1 MPCVSTQT
9 IRFMDAN
16 PAVLQKQR
24 LSKRFMNAMKRILGK
39 WLKEI
44 NKKYK
49 NEVTQYK
56 KRQFKEIKQG
66 LLRYRVQKKTAA
78 KEANAA
84 KKAEKEAAKE
94 ANAAKKAE
102 KAAAKE
108 ANAAK
113 KAEKAAAKEAKA
125 AMKAKNEADKEANA
139 AWHLA
144 EKNAAKEA
152 KAAKKA
158 EKEAAKE
165 AKAAKKAEKEAA
177 KEAKAAKKAEK
188 EAAKEAKAAKKAE
201 KEAAKEAKVAKKAEK
216 TAAKEAKVAKKII
229 KNEQYINLKLVGK
242 LDEVTDE
249 QLTQQVYT
257 HFTNAM
263 NSKEWW
269 RGLVVMENGVWLED
283 ENVAFEWQEHAEVFN
298 LHFERK
304 NSVVY
309 FKLLPK
315 YNYKYEAS
323 DGFDGEIKLTNKPG
337 RKKQIKENS
346 ETVSMMDQLR
356 QDFVSHEQA
365 AVKA

>member
-1 MPCVSTQT
+1 
-9 IRFMDAN
+9 MDAN

-39 WLKEI
+39 SLQEI

-66 LLRYRVQKKTAA
+66 LLRYRIQKKTAA

-84 KKAEKEAAKE
+84 KKAEKE
-94 ANAAKKAE
+94 AAKKAE

-113 KAEKAAAKEAKA
+113 KAEKAAAKEANAAKKA
-125 AMKAKNEADKEANA
+125 QNEADKEAN
-139 AWHLA
+139 
-144 EKNAAKEA
+144 
-152 KAAKKA
+152 AAKKA

-165 AKAAKKAEKEAA
+165 ANAVKKAEKA
-177 KEAKAAKKAEK
+177 
-188 EAAKEAKAAKKAE
+188 
-201 KEAAKEAKVAKKAEK
+201 AAKEAKVAKKAEK
-216 TAAKEAKVAKKII
+216 KVAKEAKVAKKII
-229 KNEQYINLKLVGK
+229 KNEQYINLKIVGK

-257 HFTNAM
+257 HFTTAM

-365 AVKA
+365 TVKA

>member
-1 MPCVSTQT
+1 
-9 IRFMDAN
+9 MDAN

-39 WLKEI
+39 SLKEI

-84 KKAEKEAAKE
+84 KKAQ
-94 ANAAKKAE
+94 
-102 KAAAKE
+102 
-108 ANAAK
+108 
-113 KAEKAAAKEAKA
+113 
-125 AMKAKNEADKEANA
+125 NEADKEANS
-139 AWHLA
+139 
-144 EKNAAKEA
+144 
-152 KAAKKA
+152 AKKA

-177 KEAKAAKKAEK
+177 KEAKAAKKVQN
-188 EAAKEAKAAKKAE
+188 EADKEAKAAKKAE
-201 KEAAKEAKVAKKAEK
+201 KEAINKAAKEAKVAKKAEKEAAKEAKVAKKAEKEAAKEAKAVKKAEKEAAKEAKVAKKAEKEAVKEAKVAKKAEK

-257 HFTNAM
+257 HFTTAM

-269 RGLVVMENGVWLED
+269 RGLVVMENGAWLED

-365 AVKA
+365 TVKA

>member
-39 WLKEI
+39 SLKEI

-84 KKAEKEAAKE
+84 KKAEKETAKE
-94 ANAAKKAE
+94 AN
-102 KAAAKE
+102 
-108 ANAAK
+108 
-113 KAEKAAAKEAKA
+113 
-125 AMKAKNEADKEANA
+125 
-139 AWHLA
+139 
-144 EKNAAKEA
+144 
-152 KAAKKA
+152 AAKKA

-165 AKAAKKAEKEAA
+165 AKAAKKAEKESAKAAKAAMKAENEAAKEANAAWYLAEKEAA
-177 KEAKAAKKAEK
+177 KEAKAVKKAEK
-188 EAAKEAKAAKKAE
+188 EAAKEAKATKKAEKEAAKEAKATKKAE
-201 KEAAKEAKVAKKAEK
+201 KEAAKEAKVAKKAV
-216 TAAKEAKVAKKII
+216 KEANVAKKII
-229 KNEQYINLKLVGK
+229 KNEQYINLKIVGK

-249 QLTQQVYT
+249 QLTQQVYA
-257 HFTNAM
+257 HFTTAM

-269 RGLVVMENGVWLED
+269 RGLVVMEKGVWLED

-298 LHFERK
+298 IHFERK
-304 NSVVY
+304 NSMVY

-315 YNYKYEAS
+315 FNYKYEAS

-337 RKKQIKENS
+337 RKKQIKENT
-346 ETVSMMDQLR
+346 ETVTMMDQLR
-356 QDFVSHEQA
+356 QDFVSHEQTT
-365 AVKA
+365 VKI

>member
-1 MPCVSTQT
+1 M
-9 IRFMDAN
+9 
-16 PAVLQKQR
+16 
-24 LSKRFMNAMKRILGK
+24 
-39 WLKEI
+39 
-44 NKKYK
+44 
-49 NEVTQYK
+49 
-56 KRQFKEIKQG
+56 
-66 LLRYRVQKKTAA
+66 
-78 KEANAA
+78 
-84 KKAEKEAAKE
+84 
-94 ANAAKKAE
+94 
-102 KAAAKE
+102 
-108 ANAAK
+108 
-113 KAEKAAAKEAKA
+113 
-125 AMKAKNEADKEANA
+125 
-139 AWHLA
+139 
-144 EKNAAKEA
+144 
-152 KAAKKA
+152 A

-188 EAAKEAKAAKKAE
+188 EVAKEAKAAKKAE
-201 KEAAKEAKVAKKAEK
+201 KEAKVAKKAKKAEK
-216 TAAKEAKVAKKII
+216 TAAKEAKVDKKII

-257 HFTNAM
+257 HFTTAM

-283 ENVAFEWQEHAEVFN
+283 ENVAFEWQEHTEVFN

-365 AVKA
+365 AVKD

>member
-1 MPCVSTQT
+1 
-9 IRFMDAN
+9 MDAN

-39 WLKEI
+39 SLQEI

-66 LLRYRVQKKTAA
+66 LLRYRVQKKEAA

-94 ANAAKKAE
+94 ANAAKKTE
-102 KAAAKE
+102 KEAAKE

-125 AMKAKNEADKEANA
+125 AKKAQNEADKEANA
-139 AWHLA
+139 AWYL
-144 EKNAAKEA
+144 
-152 KAAKKA
+152 A

-188 EAAKEAKAAKKAE
+188 EVAKEAKAAKKAE
-201 KEAAKEAKVAKKAEK
+201 KEAVKVSKVAKKAKKAEK
-216 TAAKEAKVAKKII
+216 TAAKEAKVDKKII

-257 HFTNAM
+257 HFTTAM

-315 YNYKYEAS
+315 YNYKYETS

-365 AVKA
+365 AVKD

>member
-1 MPCVSTQT
+1 
-9 IRFMDAN
+9 MDAN

-39 WLKEI
+39 SLQEI

-84 KKAEKEAAKE
+84 KKAEKEAAKKAEKEAAKE

-113 KAEKAAAKEAKA
+113 KAQ
-125 AMKAKNEADKEANA
+125 NEADKEAN
-139 AWHLA
+139 
-144 EKNAAKEA
+144 
-152 KAAKKA
+152 AAKKA

-165 AKAAKKAEKEAA
+165 AKAAKKAEKAAA
-177 KEAKAAKKAEK
+177 KEANAV
-188 EAAKEAKAAKKAE
+188 KKAE

-216 TAAKEAKVAKKII
+216 KVAKEAKVAKKII

-257 HFTNAM
+257 HFTTAM

-337 RKKQIKENS
+337 RKKQIKENT
-346 ETVSMMDQLR
+346 ETVTMMDQLR
-356 QDFVSHEQA
+356 QDFVSHEQTT
-365 AVKA
+365 VKA

>member
-1 MPCVSTQT
+1 ME
-9 IRFMDAN
+9 AN

-39 WLKEI
+39 SLKEI

-56 KRQFKEIKQG
+56 KRQIKVIKQG
-66 LLRYRVQKKTAA
+66 LLRYRIQKKTAT

-102 KAAAKE
+102 KEAAKE
-108 ANAAK
+108 ANAT
-113 KAEKAAAKEAKA
+113 
-125 AMKAKNEADKEANA
+125 
-139 AWHLA
+139 
-144 EKNAAKEA
+144 
-152 KAAKKA
+152 KKA

-177 KEAKAAKKAEK
+177 KEAKAAMKAQNEADKEANAAWYLAEK

-201 KEAAKEAKVAKKAEK
+201 KAAAKEAKAAKKAEKAAAKEAKATKKAEKEAAKDAKATKKAEKEAAKEAKVS
-216 TAAKEAKVAKKII
+216 KKII
-229 KNEQYINLKLVGK
+229 KNEQYINLKIVAK
-242 LDEVTDE
+242 PDEVSNE
-249 QLTQQVYT
+249 QLTQQIYE
-257 HFTNAM
+257 HFTTAM
-263 NSKEWW
+263 KSKEWW
-269 RGLVVMENGVWLED
+269 SGLVVMENGVWLED
-283 ENVAFEWQEHAEVFN
+283 EKVAFEWQEHAEVFN

-315 YNYKYEAS
+315 SNYKYEAS
-323 DGFDGEIKLTNKPG
+323 DGFDGEIKLINKPG
-337 RKKQIKENS
+337 RKKQIKENT

-356 QDFVSHEQA
+356 QDFVSHEHA
-365 AVKA
+365 AVKV